1 MWKDLEIYSGK
12 VVNNAISQAVQV
24 GTAYG
29 MSYVNM
35 FDGGSRRLITP
46 ARYSGNIIVF
56 EARRTAVQIA
66 QKAVDDAINYGYK
79 KIREAQWKQ
88 RSASIKQVQAAH
100 NKLIEDGE
108 KVDNE
113 QGLGY
118 IYDTQGQRFTAVGK
132 YENHVK
138 DALIL
143 SIPGKTILSKQTT
156 TPSGALVKTN
166 VTYDLLIFSDLSAKI
181 NMDTAKNLILTKVM
195 GRDRSRKELVSNDD
209 LLFIVQGNVVSD
221 YPDI

>member
-1 MWKDLEIYSGK
+1 ML
-12 VVNNAISQAVQV
+12 
-24 GTAYG
+24 
-29 MSYVNM
+29 
-35 FDGGSRRLITP
+35 F
-46 ARYSGNIIVF
+46 
-56 EARRTAVQIA
+56 
-66 QKAVDDAINYGYK
+66 
-79 KIREAQWKQ
+79 
-88 RSASIKQVQAAH
+88 RS
-100 NKLIEDGE
+100 
-108 KVDNE
+108 

-209 LLFIVQGNVVSD
+209 LFFSVQGKVVSD
-221 YPDI
+221 YPDIYPTVQVQRLMEIANYKGIVSVKIGRAHV